1 MEKRKLMTITMIT
14 KVMMKKKKKKEKH
27 IDGWEESYKGRKKQK
42 TSLHSEF
49 FLIFP
54 KLSWVVF
61 SSFSS
66 PEKWTGRERERE
78 REKLIINNHKFQI
91 FLYNFFLK
99 TLLYPFLCIREEKK
113 KLIARGHEV

>member
-54 KLSWVVF
+54 KLS
-61 SSFSS
+61 
-66 PEKWTGRERERE
+66 
-78 REKLIINNHKFQI
+78 
-91 FLYNFFLK
+91 
-99 TLLYPFLCIREEKK
+99 
-113 KLIARGHEV
+113 